1 MKALE
6 TYSQKTSRLSIEVG
20 GKIRERIDSY
30 LHRMFEGFSRN
41 RIQRWLKEGNICVNG
56 EMVKKNYITKEGDKI
71 YINPSF
77 AEPIRVEPC
86 DVSFDIIY
94 EDENIVVVDKPAGIV
109 VYPGAGREKKSIVS
123 GLLYRG
129 VRLSRIGAPVR
140 CGVVHRLDK
149 DTSGVIV
156 LAKDEY
162 THLKLSQQFAEHTIS
177 RKYIGVV
184 YGIFKEEKGIIDKP
198 IGRHPKERKRFA
210 IVSDKQAISHYR
222 VLRRLKDETVLLF
235 RLETGRTHQI
245 RVHMQ
250 FMGHPIVG
258 DKLYGGKKGKEEEN
272 IKRQALHAYLL
283 SFVHPAKRQV
293 VKFVSPLPKDMRN
306 LIRRER
312 K

>member
-1 MKALE
+1 MEALE
-6 TYSQKTSRLSIEVG
+6 SCWKKTDKLFIEVG
-20 GKIRERIDSY
+20 KEIRERIDTY
-30 LHRMFEGFSRN
+30 LCRMFEGFSRN
-41 RIQRWLKEGNICVNG
+41 RIQKWLKEGNICVNE

-71 YINPSF
+71 YIIPSF
-77 AEPIRVEPC
+77 VEPIQVEPC

-129 VRLSRIGAPVR
+129 VKLSPIGAPLR

-162 THLKLSQQFAEHTIS
+162 THLKLSQQFAEHTID
-177 RKYIGVV
+177 RRYIGVV
-184 YGIFKEEKGIIDKP
+184 YGILEQREGTIDKS
-198 IGRHPKERKRFA
+198 IGRHPKERKKFA
-210 IVSDKQAISHYR
+210 TVSGKQAISHFR
-222 VLRRLKDETVLLF
+222 VLYHLDDKTVLLF

-250 FMGHPIVG
+250 YIGHPIIG
-258 DKLYGGKKGKEEEN
+258 DKTYGGKKGKEEKS

-283 SFVHPAKRQV
+283 TFVHPIKRQV
-293 VKFVSPLPKDMRN
+293 VKFISPLPEDMKN